1 MRAAWLAAGAVA
13 TAIALLIST
22 FGLWRGFA
30 RARIPQESTQR
41 SIAFEH
47 KNVRIKTGKGTQVD
61 LTILP
66 GRAGELLIDRSLR
79 WSKDRPTITEDWDV
93 RSSTLRLDAVC
104 PGEEQPDGPVCWADY
119 VIYVPPET
127 DVEAGTGNGRLSVND
142 LFGKV
147 RLSSVAGD
155 VLVNN
160 LSGTIWAR
168 SGTGN
173 VDAKDLDVEAA
184 DVEIGSGDVDLSFV
198 SAPTTVNAVVRT
210 AGDVS
215 LDLPKTIYHVTAEG
229 INTNIDVD
237 QNPASPRKIV
247 VRAPKGMVSIC
258 CD

>member
-13 TAIALLIST
+13 TAFALLLSVG
-22 FGLWRGFA
+22 GLWRGVA
-30 RARIPQESTQR
+30 RARMPEENTQR

-47 KNVRIKTGKGTQVD
+47 KNVRIKAGKGSQVD
-61 LTILP
+61 LSILP
-66 GRAGELLIDRSLR
+66 GRAGELLIARSLR
-79 WSKDRPTITEDWDV
+79 WSRNRPTITEDWDV

-104 PGEEQPDGPVCWADY
+104 PGGEQPNGPVCWADY

-127 DVEAGTGNGRLSVND
+127 DVEAGTGNGRLSVTD

-155 VLVNN
+155 VQVDN
-160 LSGTIWAR
+160 LSGTLWAR
-168 SGTGN
+168 SGTGS
-173 VDAKDLDVEAA
+173 VDATELDVEAA
-184 DVEIGSGDVDLSFV
+184 DVEIGSGDVNLSFV

-215 LDLPKTIYHVTAEG
+215 LNLPRTAYDMTVEG
-229 INTNIDVD
+229 NDTDVD
-237 QNPASPRKIV
+237 VARNPTSPRKIV
-247 VRAPKGMVSIC
+247 VRAPKGRVSVC

>member
-1 MRAAWLAAGAVA
+1 MRAAWLAAGALA
-13 TAIALLIST
+13 TAIALLLST
-22 FGLWRGFA
+22 AGLWRGFA
-30 RARIPQESTQR
+30 RASMPEETTQR

-47 KNVRIKTGKGTQVD
+47 KNVRIKAGKGTQVD
-61 LTILP
+61 LTIRP
-66 GRAGELLIDRSLR
+66 GRAGELLIWRALR
-79 WSKDRPTITEDWDV
+79 WSRDRPTITEDWDV
-93 RSSTLRLDAVC
+93 RSDTLRLDAVC
-104 PGEEQPDGPVCWADY
+104 PGEEQPDGPLCWADY

-127 DVEAGTGNGRLSVND
+127 DVEAGTGKGRLNVND

-155 VLVNN
+155 VQVNN
-160 LSGTIWAR
+160 LSGTLWAR

-173 VDAKDLDVEAA
+173 VNAGDLDVEAA

-210 AGDVS
+210 AGNVN

-229 INTNIDVD
+229 ANTNVDVD
-237 QNPASPRKIV
+237 QDPTSPRKVV
-247 VRAPKGMVSIC
+247 VRAPKGTVSLC

>member
-13 TAIALLIST
+13 TAIALLFST
-22 FGLWRGFA
+22 VGLWRGVA
-30 RARIPQESTQR
+30 RARLPEENTQR

-47 KNVRIKTGKGTQVD
+47 KNIRIRTGKGTQVD
-61 LTILP
+61 LTVLP
-66 GRAGELLIDRSLR
+66 GKAGELLIARSLR
-79 WSKDRPTITEDWDV
+79 WSRQRPTITEDWDV
-93 RSSTLRLDAVC
+93 RSSTLQLDAVC
-104 PGEEQPDGPVCWADY
+104 PGEEQPNGPVCWADY

-147 RLSSVAGD
+147 RLSTVAGD
-155 VLVNN
+155 LLVNN

-173 VDAKDLDVEAA
+173 IHARDLDVEAA
-184 DVEIGSGDVDLSFV
+184 DVEIGSGDVDLSFA

-210 AGDVS
+210 AGNVS
-215 LDLPKTIYHVTAEG
+215 LDLPRTVYQVTAEG
-229 INTNIDVD
+229 GETKIDVD
-237 QNPASPRKIV
+237 QDPSSPRKIV
-247 VRAPKGMVSIC
+247 VRAPKGRVSVC